1 MMSQRTSIGSM
12 VGRRGWP
19 PGRGAAVGVAVL
31 LSALVAGQARAQD
44 ATIITG
50 RVTAT
55 VGTPLANVYVSIPGF
70 GAATKDDGRYT
81 FTVPASRAAGR
92 TVVLTARVLG
102 YKQAEVPIT
111 LTAGTITQNFAL
123 AVNPLNLGTV
133 VVTGEGTTQKTEQLG
148 TSYSPVDSLAIQ
160 KSNEQNV
167 IASLAAKAPG
177 VAVTTSSGE
186 PGTSTYIQLRG
197 LTTLTAADGQPLIVV
212 DGLPI
217 DNSVSEVPGFAPGD
231 LGASNNG
238 ATAPNRA
245 LDINPDDIESVEIL
259 KGPAAAA
266 LYGSRG
272 GQGVILIT
280 TKRGRS
286 GQTSYS
292 AKSST
297 SFDNAS
303 HLPYLQRRY
312 ANGSHG
318 VTFSCAGVIN
328 CHAPSGSWGDTLATG
343 TPTYDHANDIFTTG
357 HVYDNALTASG
368 GNEKTTFY
376 LSGAYSYNRGIITG
390 PNNSYGRTSLRFN
403 GSHQVT
409 PDLRLGTNAEFAQSN
424 GNYVAS
430 RNNVSSLLL
439 GDWRSPPEWNN
450 KPCLNPVSGEPQ
462 SYRFQNPG
470 FNTDLASRVYDNPF
484 CVANYQ
490 RNTSNV
496 SRTFGNVTAD
506 YSLFPWLK
514 FNEALGG
521 DYSNDERLT
530 GFPYGSAT
538 TSLDG
543 VTAPGSV
550 TQGYVRNFSI
560 DQRITATASYS
571 FTKDVDASLT
581 IGNDENVKQ
590 YNTLA
595 TTGNTLIAPYPF
607 QLTNTATQNV
617 PNEFTSTVRLA
628 SFFGQ
633 AQVDLWKQLSLT
645 GRVSYDG
652 ASTFGSNNLFSDPFP
667 GGTIAWNV
675 IREDV
680 NSNPIITSAKLR
692 VAYGESGTQPLPYVL
707 GSVLT
712 TGSFGD
718 GFIGNGISTSQNGV
732 GGFVTSTIAPNPNL
746 KSERQK
752 EWEFGTDFAF
762 LKNIGDASVTYYRE
776 NTVGAIFAVPV
787 SASTG
792 YQLQY
797 QNAANLWNHG
807 WEVSL
812 NLRPI
817 TTKDFAWDLGLNW
830 ARNRSDVTKLPPGV
844 TAVSLGGTGGLG
856 GVDGAAVVGSQV
868 GAYYGTDFV
877 RCGRGSNV
885 GGVNI
890 DQTAGQCLGAKKG
903 ALYISSSGY
912 PILDTQK
919 NYITGDPN
927 RNWIGS
933 IHTAVHFHKLSVS
946 ALLDI
951 QNGGESYNG
960 TNGALNQFGKSW
972 DTYYYRKYSSG
983 VVFGS
988 TYMPGPVSG
997 PGANQNV
1004 KLDQG
1009 WFQGAGGVFNG
1020 PGSYFIQHSGFAK
1033 LREISVS
1040 YLLDGPW
1047 VQRAIAFSSITLRVS
1062 GRNLRTW
1069 TDYTGVDPETSIL
1082 GSASPVR
1089 GIDYFNL
1096 PQTQSFILTVTLN
1109 R

>member
-1 MMSQRTSIGSM
+1 MSQRRSISSL
-12 VGRRGWP
+12 VGRRRWP
-19 PGRGAAVGVAVL
+19 PGPGLALAAALL
-31 LSALVAGQARAQD
+31 LSALAAGQARAQD
-44 ATIITG
+44 ATVISG
-50 RVTAT
+50 RVVSTA
-55 VGTPLANVYVSIPGF
+55 GTPLADVYVSVPGF
-70 GAATKDDGRYT
+70 GATTKADGRYA
-81 FTVPASRAAGR
+81 FTIPSTRAAGR
-92 TVVLTARVLG
+92 AVVLSARGLG
-102 YKQAEVPIT
+102 YREVNLQIT
-111 LTAGTITQNFAL
+111 LTPGPLTQNFTL
-123 AVNPLNLGTV
+123 TPNPLNLGTV
-133 VVTGEGTTQKTEQLG
+133 VVTGEGTSQKAEQLG
-148 TSYSPVDSLAIQ
+148 TSLSSVDATTIQ

-186 PGTSTYIQLRG
+186 PGTSTFIQLRG
-197 LTTLTAADGQPLIVV
+197 LTTLTASDGQPLIVV
-212 DGLPI
+212 DGLPV
-217 DNSVSEVPGFAPGD
+217 DNSITLTPGFAPGD
-231 LGASNNG
+231 AGAANGG

-245 LDINPDDIESVEIL
+245 LDLNPDDIESVEIL

-280 TKRGRS
+280 TKRGRA

-292 AKSST
+292 AKSSV
-297 SFDNAS
+297 SVDNAS
-303 HLPYLQRRY
+303 HLPYLQRTY
-312 ANGSHG
+312 ADGSGG
-318 VTFSCAGVIN
+318 VTFSCAGVTN
-328 CHAPSGSWGDTLATG
+328 CHAPSGSWGDTLPTG
-343 TPTYDHANDIFTTG
+343 TPTYNHANDIFTTG
-357 HVYDNALTASG
+357 HLYDNSLTASG
-368 GNEKTTFY
+368 GNERTTFY

-390 PNNSYGRTSLRFN
+390 TNNSYGRTSLRFN
-403 GSHQVT
+403 GSHQAT
-409 PDLRLGTNAEFAQSN
+409 PDLRLGTNAAVSLSN

-430 RNNVSSLLL
+430 RNDVSSLLL
-439 GDWRSPPEWNN
+439 GDWRSPPEFNN
-450 KPCLNPVSGEPQ
+450 KPCINPVTGEPQ

-470 FNTDLASRVYDNPF
+470 FNTDLATRVYDNPF
-484 CVANYQ
+484 CVADYQ

-496 SRTFGNVTAD
+496 ARTYGNVTAD
-506 YSLFPWLK
+506 YNLFSWLK
-514 FNEALGG
+514 FNEALGA

-530 GFPYGSAT
+530 GLPYGSAT

-550 TQGYVRNFSI
+550 TQGYVRNVSV

-571 FTKDVDASLT
+571 FSKDIDATLT

-595 TTGNTLIAPYPF
+595 TSGNSLIAPYPF
-607 QLTNTATQNV
+607 VLTNTSTQNI
-617 PNEFTSTVRLA
+617 PNEYTSTVRLA

-633 AQVDLWKQLSLT
+633 VGVDLWKQLSLT

-652 ASTFGSNNLFSDPFP
+652 ASTFGLNKQFSSPFP

-675 IREDV
+675 IREGI
-680 NSNPIITSAKLR
+680 NSNPILTSAKLR
-692 VAYGESGTQPLPYVL
+692 IAYGESGTQPLPYVL

-712 TGSFGD
+712 TASAQSD
-718 GFIGNGISTSQNGV
+718 GYIGGVSSTQNGV
-732 GGFVTSTIAPNPNL
+732 GGFITSTLAPNPNL
-746 KSERQK
+746 QSERQK
-752 EWEFGTDFAF
+752 EWEFGTDIAF
-762 LKNIGDASVTYYRE
+762 LKNIGDVSVTHYRE

-787 SASTG
+787 SSATG
-792 YQLQY
+792 YQSQY

-817 TTKDFAWDLGLNW
+817 TTRDFAWDLGLNW

-885 GGVNI
+885 NGVNI
-890 DQTAGQCLGAKKG
+890 DQAAGQCLGAKKG
-903 ALYISSSGY
+903 ALYISSGGY

-919 NYITGDPN
+919 SYITGDPN

-933 IHTAVHFHKLSVS
+933 IHTGVHFHKLSVS

-951 QNGGESYNG
+951 QNGGDSYNG
-960 TNGALNQFGKSW
+960 TSGALNQFGKSW

-983 VVFGS
+983 VTFGT
-988 TYMPGPVSG
+988 TYMPGAVSG
-997 PGANQNV
+997 PGVGQNV

-1040 YLLDGPW
+1040 YLFDGQW
-1047 VQRAIAFSSITLRVS
+1047 VQRAIAFSSFMVRVS

-1089 GIDYFNL
+1089 GIDYFNM
-1096 PQTQSFILTVTLN
+1096 PQTQSFVFTVTLN